1 MDSGDL
7 WKLIVLPIFLALSAL
22 FSASET
28 AFVALPRARLLHLV
42 NTGKPGAKLVSQ
54 MIQRPEKFLATVL
67 LSNNLMNTAATALT
81 TALAIS
87 LIDNSDLA
95 VLVATLITTL
105 LLLVF
110 GETLPKTLAW
120 SRAETVAFA
129 LSRPLTLVGWIL
141 SPAVRLLQ
149 VIGTLVTK
157 VFGINGNR
165 FQVTEEEIR
174 TMISVG
180 SEAGTVEPV
189 EAEMLE
195 KVFRFGDRQVQE
207 IMTPR
212 TEIVWVEMHITL
224 GEFLRIYSQQTHTR
238 FPVYEADK
246 ENIVGILSVKDL
258 LQTMAQNSLQSD
270 SKVSNVLRPAYF
282 VPETKLI
289 GELFSELRLAGR
301 QMAIVIVQLGG
312 VAGLVTLKRL
322 LEVIVGPVG
331 EEGEPAQEEFS
342 AIGENVYDVDAGIG
356 IQEANSDLGLDLPD
370 GDYQTLAGFIL
381 EQLGHIPQE
390 GEHVYY
396 RDLRLEITKMTRL
409 KIDRVQIQW
418 VGQPIE
424 QRGA

>member
-7 WKLIVLPIFLALSAL
+7 WKLIVLPVFLCLSAL

-87 LIDNSDLA
+87 LIDNGDLA
-95 VLVATLITTL
+95 VLVATVVTTL

-120 SRAETVAFA
+120 GRAETVAFA

-149 VIGTLVTK
+149 VVSTLVTR
-157 VFGINGNR
+157 VFGISGNR
-165 FQVTEEEIR
+165 FHVTEEEIR

-212 TEIVWVEMHITL
+212 TEIVWVEKDTTL
-224 GEFLRIYSQQTHTR
+224 GEFLLIYSQQTHTR

-258 LQTMAQNSLQSD
+258 LQTMAQYSLQSD
-270 SKVSNVLRPAYF
+270 STVSNVLRPAYF

-301 QMAIVIVQLGG
+301 QMAIVIDQHGG

-342 AIGENVYDVDAGIG
+342 TIGENVYDVDAGIA
-356 IQEANSDLGLDLPD
+356 IQEANSDLGLHLPE

-409 KIDRVQIQW
+409 KIDRVQIQL

>member
-7 WKLIVLPIFLALSAL
+7 WKLIVLPVFLALSAL

-87 LIDNSDLA
+87 LIDNGDLA
-95 VLVATLITTL
+95 VLVATVVTTL

-120 SRAETVAFA
+120 GRAETVAFA
-129 LSRPLTLVGWIL
+129 LSRPLTLVGWLL

-149 VIGTLVTK
+149 VISTLVTT

-165 FQVTEEEIR
+165 FQITEEEIR
-174 TMISVG
+174 TMISAG

-212 TEIVWVEMHITL
+212 TEIVWVEKDTTL
-224 GEFLRIYSQQTHTR
+224 EEFLLIYSQQTHTR

-301 QMAIVIVQLGG
+301 QMAIVIDQHGG

-356 IQEANSDLGLDLPD
+356 IQEANSDLGLDLPE

>member
-7 WKLIVLPIFLALSAL
+7 WKLIVLPVFLALSAL

-87 LIDNSDLA
+87 LIDNGDLA
-95 VLVATLITTL
+95 VLVATVVTTL

-120 SRAETVAFA
+120 GRAETVAFA
-129 LSRPLTLVGWIL
+129 LSRPLTLVGWLL

-149 VIGTLVTK
+149 VISTLVTT

-174 TMISVG
+174 TMISAG

-212 TEIVWVEMHITL
+212 TEIVWVEKDTTL
-224 GEFLRIYSQQTHTR
+224 EEFLLIYSQQTHTR

-301 QMAIVIVQLGG
+301 QMAIVIDQHGG

-356 IQEANSDLGLDLPD
+356 IQEANSDLGLDLPE

>member
-1 MDSGDL
+1 MEANCSSRSSSPYPPSSPPL
-7 WKLIVLPIFLALSAL
+7 KPPSLP
-22 FSASET
+22 
-28 AFVALPRARLLHLV
+28 LPRARLLHLV

-87 LIDNSDLA
+87 LIDNGDLA
-95 VLVATLITTL
+95 VLVATVVTTL

-120 SRAETVAFA
+120 GRSETVAFA
-129 LSRPLTLVGWIL
+129 VSRPLTLVGWIL

-149 VIGTLVTK
+149 VISTLVTT

-174 TMISVG
+174 TMISAG

-195 KVFRFGDRQVQE
+195 KVFHFGDRQVQE

-212 TEIVWVEMHITL
+212 TEIVWVEKDTTL
-224 GEFLRIYSQQTHTR
+224 AEFLLIYSQQTHTR

-301 QMAIVIVQLGG
+301 QMAIVIDQHGG

-331 EEGEPAQEEFS
+331 EEGEPCS
-342 AIGENVYDVDAGIG
+342 
-356 IQEANSDLGLDLPD
+356 
-370 GDYQTLAGFIL
+370 
-381 EQLGHIPQE
+381 
-390 GEHVYY
+390 
-396 RDLRLEITKMTRL
+396 
-409 KIDRVQIQW
+409 
-418 VGQPIE
+418 
-424 QRGA
+424 RGVLSHRRECL

>member
-1 MDSGDL
+1 MDSSDL
-7 WKLIVLPIFLALSAL
+7 WKLIVLPVCLVLSAI

-28 AFVALPRARLLHLV
+28 AFIALPRMRLIHLV
-42 NTGKPGAKLVSQ
+42 NTGKPGAKRVSQ

-67 LSNNLMNTAATALT
+67 LSNNLVNTAAAALA

-87 LIDNSDLA
+87 LIDNVDLA
-95 VLVATLITTL
+95 VIAATIVTTL

-120 SRAETVAFA
+120 GRAEPVAFA

-141 SPAVRLLQ
+141 APAVRLLQ
-149 VIGTLVTK
+149 GISTLVSV
-157 VFGINGNR
+157 VFGINANH

-180 SEAGTVEPV
+180 SESGTVEAV

-195 KVFRFGDRQVQE
+195 KVFHFGDRQVQE

-212 TEIVWVEMHITL
+212 TEIVWVERDTTL
-224 GEFLRIYSQQTHTR
+224 GEFLAIYSQKTHTR
-238 FPVYEADK
+238 FPVYEDDK
-246 ENIVGILSVKDL
+246 ENVTGILSVKDL
-258 LQTMAQNSLQSD
+258 LQTMAQDSLQPD
-270 SKVSNVLRPAYF
+270 SKVANVLRPAYF

-289 GELFSELRLAGR
+289 GELFSELRLAGQ
-301 QMAIVIVQLGG
+301 QMAIVIDQHGG
-312 VAGLVTLKRL
+312 VAGLVTLKSL

-331 EEGEPAQEEFS
+331 EEGEPAQDEFS
-342 AIGENVYDVDAGIG
+342 AIGENVYDVDAGMG
-356 IQEANSDLGLDLPD
+356 IQEANGDLSLDLPE

-418 VGQPIE
+418 IGQPVE

>member
-7 WKLIVLPIFLALSAL
+7 WKLVVLPIFLMLSAL

-28 AFVALPRARLLHLV
+28 AFIALPRVRLLHLV
-42 NTGKPGAKLVSQ
+42 NTGKPGAKRVSQ
-54 MIQRPEKFLATVL
+54 MVQRPEKFLATVL
-67 LSNNLMNTAATALT
+67 LSNNLVNTAATALT

-87 LIDNSDLA
+87 LIDNGDLA
-95 VLVATLITTL
+95 VLVATIVTTL

-120 SRAETVAFA
+120 GRAETVAFA

-149 VIGTLVTK
+149 GISSLVTTL
-157 VFGINGNR
+157 FRISGNR

-212 TEIVWVEMHITL
+212 TEIVWVEKETTL
-224 GEFLRIYSQQTHTR
+224 AEFLLIYSQQTHTR
-238 FPVYEADK
+238 FPVYETDK

-301 QMAIVIVQLGG
+301 QMAIVIDQHGG

-356 IQEANSDLGLDLPD
+356 IQEANSDLSLDLPD

-424 QRGA
+424 QRGG